1 MMSKAIPQAIIKSD
15 PPCDLAIVHT
25 KQTLSVA
32 MLELKERE
40 LRYPGS
46 TLQQHVG
53 TPSLRC
59 PTLWLI
65 AECYDVK
72 NQ

>member
-40 LRYPGS
+40 LSKIPRVNLTTTRWHTFFEMPNFVANS
-46 TLQQHVG
+46 
-53 TPSLRC
+53 
-59 PTLWLI
+59 
-65 AECYDVK
+65 
-72 NQ
+72 